1 MSWWRQLGLAI
12 MACLTFSQAFALGLG
27 NLTVHSR
34 SGEPLLADVAVLT
47 TAEEKNTLGEL
58 TVGLADAQTYQR
70 LGIATS
76 TTQAQLQ
83 VRLAKNSKGEP
94 VVRIQSSEVL
104 QLQPDE
110 VFLDALLEVRWSAG
124 LVRRAYTLMVGD
136 EAKVTV
142 KSGDTLTDIATRM
155 LPNLEDANLDQALIA
170 LYRANP
176 QAFAGGSIHRVME
189 GAELKLPSKA
199 MVQSV
204 PKAEA
209 RQVTQLA
216 DTAYRKGDLSATS
229 DSAEIQMGDRL
240 RVGPAEG
247 LDGDATRRMEELLVQ
262 ERALAEAKKR
272 IVEIEKNIAE
282 LKALTEQQ
290 QAKAKKA
297 SGGWQNYAGP
307 LALLGFIVL
316 ALLVLL
322 KLSKQSAKQQLSKP
336 ASQVEASAITAPQTS
351 GALPDHAAKLFAS
364 LNLDLPPRQ
373 TQAPVIQSQEVPT
386 AETLRVKLNLV
397 RAYITIED
405 FGAAR
410 KVLDEILM
418 VSSQIDP
425 EITIDAKSLI
435 AQIDQ
440 RVG

>member
-1 MSWWRQLGLAI
+1 MSWWRHLGVALFASLA
-12 MACLTFSQAFALGLG
+12 FSQAFALGLG
-27 NLTVHSR
+27 NLTVHSK
-34 SGEPLLADVAVLT
+34 SGEPLLAEVTILT
-47 TAEEKNTLGEL
+47 TLEEKNVLGDL
-58 TVGLADAQTYQR
+58 SVALADSQTYQR

-83 VRLAKNSKGEP
+83 VRLAKNAKGES
-94 VVRIQSSEVL
+94 VVRIQSTEVL

-110 VFLDALLEVRWSAG
+110 VFLDALIEMRWPAG

-136 EAKVTV
+136 EAKVVV
-142 KSGDTLTDIATRM
+142 KAGDTLTDIATRM

-189 GAELKLPSKA
+189 GAELKLPSKQ

-204 PKAEA
+204 PKQEA
-209 RQVTQLA
+209 RQVSQIA
-216 DTAYRKGDLSATS
+216 DAAYRKGDLNATN
-229 DSAEIQMGDRL
+229 DTAEVQVGDRL

-247 LDGDATRRMEELLVQ
+247 ADGDATRRMEEILVQ

-290 QAKAKKA
+290 QAKSKQ
-297 SGGWQNYAGP
+297 SVSGWQNYAGP

-322 KLSKQSAKQQLSKP
+322 KLSKHNAKQQVL
-336 ASQVEASAITAPQTS
+336 ASVPVVTPSPTASVAS

-364 LNLDLPPRQ
+364 LNLDLPPK
-373 TQAPVIQSQEVPT
+373 QAPSAASEVPEVPT

-440 RVG
+440 RVS